1 MDQGFPALNKILNE
15 KGESVHP
22 NFKGTKEEFKEFVLV
37 DKFKLK
43 TNKLY
48 KEFIGS
54 FTLDE
59 SSNVYLENDYIGRHK
74 INGEF
79 TFNTEFSD
87 KVKEK
92 LAQKLQKVF
101 RDCREHNESLQNKRR
116 AIEESAK
123 KELEERILKN
133 LEELDYI
140 IVEPLSDVFNKRLK
154 EKDLLIKINN
164 YGIKIKQLVFKM
176 VFICLPYK

>member
-1 MDQGFPALNKILNE
+1 MEYLGYKTKIVKMKNFLGGRVNLVIEHEQGKIVD
-15 KGESVHP
+15 S
-22 NFKGTKEEFKEFVLV
+22 NFKGGEEDFKDFVL
-37 DKFKLK
+37 
-43 TNKLY
+43 TNKYKLY
-48 KEFIGS
+48 CDI
-54 FTLDE
+54 LD
-59 SSNVYLENDYIGRHK
+59 NR
-74 INGEF
+74 
-79 TFNTEFSD
+79 FSD
-87 KVKEK
+87 IFTVNNDKIYLGEDCIGKMSQKYFEFNGYISYPLREK

-154 EKDLLIKINN
+154 EKGLFNKT
-164 YGIKIKQLVFKM
+164 K
-176 VFICLPYK
+176 